1 MGTVAKIKKKNKT
14 FDLFLMIILSLLL
27 FYPPFF
33 RGLFI
38 SFTKEVL
45 MTHILFFCLFIT
57 YVIYKQVVIKEKI
70 IFDSIVDYLA
80 LFLIIAYTLP
90 VIFGQWANLREAI
103 GEIIRYANVFMIYLM
118 IRDFTK
124 NVKYNN
130 IIQTTLV
137 ASGVLVAL
145 IGLFSAIGFG
155 ELRAAVLA
163 GNRIS
168 STFQYPNTLA
178 AYMGTLFF
186 IDFALMNNF
195 KEKWKKASYATAGFI
210 LFFTFIFTY
219 SRAAWL
225 LMPLFALAL
234 IVLLKGK
241 SRINAITYLVTVTIP
256 TLVVMQPFTK
266 FMGGE
271 AKAKG
276 TLVFLGSLALFALL
290 YLLMDYLKDKI
301 QAIRPKAVYA
311 FLVVVILLGAGAG
324 YVAINTTQPLVFDN
338 LNVSE
343 NRNNTVSRS
352 VSNINGNENYVLYID
367 LEAEGTEDESNWPWR
382 VQIYGLNNEDERTLL
397 HQEIGT
403 ATELTQL
410 EIPFDTFE
418 DTDSLTFNFT
428 NLYAKTK
435 VIFNNAEL
443 YNQQGELIHQFKL
456 SYKYIPEALVSRI
469 NAISLSDRSST
480 ARLIFYQDA
489 LKIFKDYPI
498 VGAGGGAWANLY
510 EQYQSE
516 PYNSTTTHSYFLST
530 LVDVG
535 LIGTGLLLTF
545 IIVLILQ
552 LIKSVKEK
560 NELSIVLLI
569 SIFFLLS
576 HSALDF
582 NFSFFSIMILF
593 WVLIACLDIK
603 MLPQRLKFKMHNSVG
618 YILVLPFLILSI
630 SLYSG
635 HSAASKAVQAV
646 QTNDGQAAY
655 EAFEKAVK
663 RDPFTHNYRL
673 DLAQLLQLIG
683 TQQGDRELI
692 DLSEK
697 HQLKALRYAPNNIE
711 VYQKIIVSYIEQG
724 KFDKAIELANKVP
737 ALAPYRTRGYELK
750 FNSLV
755 AKATHLLQQGDVEQ
769 AIELYQQ
776 AESIVDDLMFFNQ
789 KTDKPIVF
797 SDEMLL
803 AINRVKYIARNIN
816 DVSKVNQVNNLAY
829 ISYFDIDA
837 DQDNIPDGWRLS
849 LPEGSK
855 LKLSLYDK
863 KGVEILN
870 ELEGG
875 GLFYSNNFALQPN
888 TRYRLEIRLED
899 GSAIENARLTIYS
912 REGTTVQL
920 APMLINQNE
929 IEIEFTTTDDI
940 IEGYQY
946 LRIEHIAK
954 SSEPFTIE
962 SIAIFEED

>member
-14 FDLFLMIILSLLL
+14 FELFLMIILSMFL

-38 SFTKEVL
+38 SFSKEVL
-45 MTHILFFCLFIT
+45 MTHILSFCLFMT
-57 YVIYKQVVIKEKI
+57 YLIFKQISKEKI
-70 IFDSIVDYLA
+70 IFDSIVDYIV
-80 LFLIIAYTLP
+80 LFLIVAYTLP
-90 VIFGQWANLREAI
+90 VVFAQWVNLRESI
-103 GEIIRYANVFMIYLM
+103 GEIIRYANIFMLYL
-118 IRDFTK
+118 ILKDFI
-124 NVKYNN
+124 VKEKYKN
-130 IIQTTLV
+130 IILTTLV
-137 ASGVLVAL
+137 VSGVFIAL
-145 IGLFSAIGFG
+145 TGLFSAMGFG
-155 ELRAAVLA
+155 GLTDAVLS

-178 AYMGTLFF
+178 AYVGTLFF
-186 IDFALMNNF
+186 INFALMNES
-195 KEKWKKASYATAGFI
+195 KEKWKKAGYATAGFI

-241 SRINAITYLVTVTIP
+241 SRINAIAYLVTVTIP

-276 TLVFLGSLALFALL
+276 TLVFLGSLALFAFL

-301 QAIRPKAVYA
+301 QAIRPKAIYA
-311 FLVVVILLGAGAG
+311 FLVIVILLGAGGG
-324 YVAINTTQPLVFDN
+324 YIAISTTQPLVFDN

-352 VSNINGNENYVLYID
+352 VSNINGNDSYILHIE
-367 LEAEGTEDESNWPWR
+367 LEAEGIEDETNWPWR
-382 VQIYGLNNEDERTLL
+382 VQIYGLNKEDERTLL

-403 ATELTQL
+403 TTELTQL

-418 DTDSLTFNFT
+418 DIDSLTFNFT

-443 YNQQGELIHQFKL
+443 YDQQGELIHQFKL

-489 LKIFKDYPI
+489 LRIFKDYPI

-516 PYNSTTTHSYFLST
+516 PYISTTTHSYFLST

-535 LIGTGLLLTF
+535 LIGTGILLTL
-545 IIVLILQ
+545 ITVLFLQ
-552 LIKSVKEK
+552 LIKSFKEK
-560 NELSIVLLI
+560 EELSIVLLI
-569 SIFFLLS
+569 SIFFLLA
-576 HSALDF
+576 HSTLDF
-582 NFSFFSIMILF
+582 NFSYFSIMILF
-593 WVLIACLDIK
+593 WTIIACLDIK
-603 MLPQRLKFKMHNSVG
+603 MLPQKFKFKMYNSVG
-618 YILVLPFLILSI
+618 YVLVLPFLIVSI

-635 HSAASKAVQAV
+635 HSSALKAVQAV
-646 QTNDGQAAY
+646 QANDGQAAY

-663 RDPFTHNYRL
+663 RDPFTYNYRL

-683 TQQGDRELI
+683 TQQGDHELV

-697 HQLKALRYAPNNIE
+697 HQLKALQYAPNNIE
-711 VYQKIIVSYIEQG
+711 VYQKIMVSYIEQDE
-724 KFDKAIELANKVP
+724 FDKAIELANKAP

-755 AKATHLLQQGDVEQ
+755 AKATNLLQRGNVEL
-769 AIELYQQ
+769 ALELYQR
-776 AESIVDDLMFFNQ
+776 AESIVDDLIFFNQ
-789 KTDKPIVF
+789 KTDKPIIF

-816 DVSKVNQVNNLAY
+816 DVSKVNRVNNLAY
-829 ISYFDIDA
+829 ISYFDMDA

-849 LPEGSK
+849 LPEGSN

-870 ELEGG
+870 ELEGR
-875 GLFYSNNFALQPN
+875 GLFYSNNFTLQPN

-899 GSAIENARLTIYS
+899 GSAVENARLALHS

-920 APMLINQNE
+920 PPTLINQNE
-929 IEIEFTTTDDI
+929 IEVEFTTTDDI

-946 LRIEHIAK
+946 LRIEHMAK
-954 SSEPFTIE
+954 SSEPFTIK
-962 SIAIFEED
+962 SIAIFELD

>member
-1 MGTVAKIKKKNKT
+1 MVTKAISNKKNET
-14 FDLFLMIILSLLL
+14 FEIFFMILLSILL

-33 RGLFI
+33 RGLFV
-38 SFTKEVL
+38 SFTREVL
-45 MTHILFFCLFIT
+45 ITHIVSFSFFIVYL
-57 YVIYKQVVIKEKI
+57 VYKRVRKGSI
-70 IFDSIVDYLA
+70 IFDSILDYMIIS
-80 LFLIIAYTLP
+80 LIMAYILP
-90 VIFGQWANLREAI
+90 LIFGQWVNLREAI
-103 GEIIRYANVFMIYLM
+103 GEIIRYTNVLIIYLM
-118 IRDFTK
+118 
-124 NVKYNN
+124 VKDYVANDKYKK
-130 IIQTTLV
+130 IILTTLI
-137 ASGVLVAL
+137 ASGVLVSL

-155 ELRAAVLA
+155 DLSNAVLG

-178 AYMGTLFF
+178 AYVGTLFF
-186 IDFALMNNF
+186 INFAIMNKAN
-195 KEKWKKASYATAGFI
+195 EKWKKATYATAGFI
-210 LFFTFIFTY
+210 LFFTFVFTY

-225 LMPLFALAL
+225 LMPLFSLAL

-241 SRINAITYLVTVTIP
+241 SRINAIAYLVTVTIP

-276 TLVFLGSLALFALL
+276 TLVFLGSLALFAFL

-301 QAIRPKAVYA
+301 QAIRPKAIYA
-311 FLVVVILLGAGAG
+311 FLVVVILLGAGVG
-324 YVAINTTQPLVFDN
+324 YIAISTTQPLVFDN
-338 LNVSE
+338 LNISE

-352 VSNINGNENYVLYID
+352 VSNVNGNDSYILNIE
-367 LEAEGTEDESNWPWR
+367 LEAEATEDETNWPWR

-443 YNQQGELIHQFKL
+443 YDQQGELIHQFKL

-469 NAISLSDRSST
+469 NAISLSERSST

-489 LKIFKDYPI
+489 LRVFKDYPI

-516 PYNSTTTHSYFLST
+516 PYTSTTTHSYFLST
-530 LVDVG
+530 LVEVG
-535 LIGTGLLLTF
+535 LIGIGILLTL
-545 IIVLILQ
+545 IIVLFLQ
-552 LIKSVKEK
+552 LIKSFKK
-560 NELSIVLLI
+560 KDELSIVLLI
-569 SIFFLLS
+569 SIFFLLA

-582 NFSFFSIMILF
+582 NFSYFSIMILF
-593 WVLIACLDIK
+593 WTIIACIDIK
-603 MLPQRLKFKMHNSVG
+603 MLPQKFKFKMYNSVG
-618 YILVLPFLILSI
+618 YVLVLPFLIVSI

-635 HSAASKAVQAV
+635 HSSALKAVQAV
-646 QTNDGQAAY
+646 QANDGQVAY
-655 EAFEKAVK
+655 EAFKKAVK

-673 DLAQLLQLIG
+673 DLARLLQLIG
-683 TQQGDRELI
+683 TQRGDKELV

-697 HQLKALRYAPNNIE
+697 HQLKALKYAPKSIE
-711 VYQKIIVSYIEQG
+711 VRQKLIGSYIEQDE
-724 KFDKAIELANKVP
+724 FDKAIELANTVP
-737 ALAPYRTRGYELK
+737 ALAPYHTRGYELK
-750 FNSLV
+750 FNALV
-755 AKATHLLQQGDVEQ
+755 AKGTYFLQQGDMEQ
-769 AIELYQQ
+769 ALELYQQ
-776 AESIVDDLMFFNQ
+776 AETIVDDLMYFNQ

-803 AINRVKYIARNIN
+803 AMSKIKYIARNIN
-816 DVSKVNQVNNLAY
+816 DISKVNQVNNLAY
-829 ISYFDIDA
+829 ISYFNMDA
-837 DQDNIPDGWRLS
+837 DQDNMPDGWRLS
-849 LPEGSK
+849 LPAGSK
-855 LKLSLYDK
+855 LKLNLHDK
-863 KGVEILN
+863 RGVEIFN
-870 ELEGG
+870 EPEGR
-875 GLFYSNNFALQPN
+875 GLFYSNNFDLQPN

-899 GSAIENARLTIYS
+899 GSAIENARLAIYS

-920 APMLINQNE
+920 APTLINQNG
-929 IEIEFTTTDDI
+929 IELEFITTDDI

-962 SIAIFEED
+962 SISIFEVD

>member
-14 FDLFLMIILSLLL
+14 FELSLMIILSMFL

-45 MTHILFFCLFIT
+45 MTHILSFCLFMT
-57 YVIYKQVVIKEKI
+57 YLIYKQISKEKI
-70 IFDSIVDYLA
+70 IFDSIVNYIA
-80 LFLIIAYTLP
+80 FFLIVAYTLP
-90 VIFGQWANLREAI
+90 VVFAQWANLREAV
-103 GEIIRYANVFMIYLM
+103 GEIIRYANVFMLYL
-118 IRDFTK
+118 IVKDLIVNEKYK
-124 NVKYNN
+124 NIVL
-130 IIQTTLV
+130 ITLV
-137 ASGVLVAL
+137 VGGVFVAL
-145 IGLFSAIGFG
+145 TGLFSAMGFG
-155 ELRAAVLA
+155 ELTDAVLD

-178 AYMGTLFF
+178 AYVGTLVF
-186 IDFALMNNF
+186 INF
-195 KEKWKKASYATAGFI
+195 ELLNKSKEKWKKACYATAGFI
-210 LFFTFIFTY
+210 LFFTFVFTY

-241 SRINAITYLVTVTIP
+241 SRINAIAYLVTVTIP
-256 TLVVMQPFTK
+256 ALVVMQPFTK
-266 FMGGE
+266 LMGGE
-271 AKAKG
+271 AKTKG

-301 QAIRPKAVYA
+301 HAIRPKAVYA

-324 YVAINTTQPLVFDN
+324 YVAINTTQPLVLDN

-343 NRNNTVSRS
+343 NRNNTVSRN
-352 VSNINGNENYVLYID
+352 VSSINGNDSYILHIE
-367 LEAEGTEDESNWPWR
+367 LEAEATEDENNWPWR
-382 VQIYGLNNEDERTLL
+382 VQIYGLNKENESTLL
-397 HQEIGT
+397 HQEIGV
-403 ATELTQL
+403 ATEIIQL
-410 EIPFDTFE
+410 EIPFNTFE
-418 DTDSLTFNFT
+418 DTDGLSFYFT
-428 NLYAKTK
+428 NQYAKTK
-435 VIFNNAEL
+435 VIFNSAEL

-469 NAISLSDRSST
+469 NAINLSDRSST

-489 LKIFKDYPI
+489 LRIFKDYPI

-535 LIGTGLLLTF
+535 LIGTGLLLTL

-569 SIFFLLS
+569 AIFFLLA

-618 YILVLPFLILSI
+618 YVLVLPFLIVSI

-635 HSAASKAVQAV
+635 HSSALKAVQAV
-646 QTNDGQAAY
+646 QANDGQQAY

-663 RDPFTHNYRL
+663 RDPFTYNYRL

-683 TQQGDRELI
+683 TQQGDQELA

-697 HQLKALRYAPNNIE
+697 HQLKALKYAPNNIE

-724 KFDKAIELANKVP
+724 EFDKAIELANKVP

-755 AKATHLLQQGDVEQ
+755 AKGTHFLQQGNVEQ
-769 AIELYQQ
+769 ALELYQQ
-776 AESIVDDLMFFNQ
+776 SESIVDDLMFFNQ
-789 KTDKPIVF
+789 KTDKPIIF

-816 DVSKVNQVNNLAY
+816 NVSKVNQVNNLAY
-829 ISYFDIDA
+829 ISYFDMDA
-837 DQDNIPDGWRLS
+837 DQNNIPDGWRLF
-849 LPEGSK
+849 LPEESK
-855 LKLSLYDK
+855 IKSD
-863 KGVEILN
+863 IIP
-870 ELEGG
+870 EGG
-875 GLFYSNNFALQPN
+875 VSIFNEPEGNGLFHTNNFSLRPN
-888 TRYRLEIRLED
+888 TTYKIKMLFKD
-899 GSAIENARLTIYS
+899 GSAIENARLAIYS

-920 APMLINQNE
+920 APTATNQNE

-946 LRIEHIAK
+946 IRIEHMAK
-954 SSEPFTIE
+954 SSESFAIK
-962 SIAIFEED
+962 SIAIFEID

>member
-1 MGTVAKIKKKNKT
+1 MSQIAIKKEQYKIFKY
-14 FDLFLMIILSLLL
+14 FIAIVISILL

-33 RGLFI
+33 RGLYFYKETLITNILSFI
-38 SFTKEVL
+38 L
-45 MTHILFFCLFIT
+45 LFMYLIF
-57 YVIYKQVVIKEKI
+57 KQINKEKI
-70 IFDSIVDYLA
+70 TVDSIVDY
-80 LFLIIAYTLP
+80 IIFFFIVAYSLP
-90 VIFGQWANLREAI
+90 IFFKQWAGLKDAI
-103 GEIIRYANVFMIYLM
+103 VELIKYANLCMFYFIL
-118 IRDFTK
+118 K
-124 NVKYNN
+124 NYISDKKYKN
-130 IIQTTLV
+130 LV
-137 ASGVLVAL
+137 LTVLILNGVIVAL

-155 ELRAAVLA
+155 QVRDAVID
-163 GNRIS
+163 GSRIS

-178 AYMGTLFF
+178 AYVGTLFF
-186 IDFALMNNF
+186 INFALMNES

-234 IVLLKGK
+234 LVLLKGK
-241 SRINAITYLVTVTIP
+241 SRINAIAYLVTVTIP
-256 TLVVMQPFTK
+256 TLAVMQPFTK

-276 TLVFLGSLALFALL
+276 TLVFLGSLALFAFL

-301 QAIRPKAVYA
+301 QAIRPKAIYA

-352 VSNINGNENYVLYID
+352 VSNVNGNDSYILNIE
-367 LEAEGTEDESNWPWR
+367 LEAEATEDETNWPWR
-382 VQIYGLNNEDERTLL
+382 VQVYGLNNEDERTLL

-403 ATELTQL
+403 ANELTQL

-443 YNQQGELIHQFKL
+443 YDQQGELIHQFKL

-469 NAISLSDRSST
+469 NAISLSERSST

-489 LKIFKDYPI
+489 LRIFKDHPI

-516 PYNSTTTHSYFLST
+516 PYTSTTTHSYFLST

-535 LIGTGLLLTF
+535 LIGTGILLTL
-545 IIVLILQ
+545 IIVLFLQ
-552 LIKSVKEK
+552 LIKSFKEK
-560 NELSIVLLI
+560 DELSIVLLI
-569 SIFFLLS
+569 SIFFLLA

-603 MLPQRLKFKMHNSVG
+603 MLPQRFKFKIPNSVG
-618 YILVLPFLILSI
+618 YILALPFLIVSI
-630 SLYSG
+630 SLYWG
-635 HSAASKAVQAV
+635 HSSALKAVQAV
-646 QTNDGQAAY
+646 QANDGQAAY
-655 EAFEKAVK
+655 ESFEKAVK

-683 TQQGDRELI
+683 TQQGDQELI

-697 HQLKALRYAPNNIE
+697 HQLKALKYTPNSIE
-711 VYQKIIVSYIEQG
+711 VHQKLIEFYIDQG
-724 KFDKAIELANKVP
+724 DFDKAIELANTAP

-750 FNSLV
+750 FNALV
-755 AKATHLLQQGDVEQ
+755 AKGTYFLQQGDMEQ
-769 AIELYQQ
+769 ALELYQQ
-776 AESIVDDLMFFNQ
+776 AETIVDDLMYFNQ

-803 AINRVKYIARNIN
+803 AMSKIKYIARNIN
-816 DVSKVNQVNNLAY
+816 DISKVNQVNNLAY
-829 ISYFDIDA
+829 ISYFNMDA
-837 DQDNIPDGWRLS
+837 DQDNMPDGWRLS
-849 LPEGSK
+849 LPAGSK
-855 LKLSLYDK
+855 LKLNLHDK
-863 KGVEILN
+863 RGVEIFN
-870 ELEGG
+870 EPEGR
-875 GLFYSNNFALQPN
+875 GLFYSNNFDLQPN

-899 GSAIENARLTIYS
+899 GSAIENARLAIYS

-920 APMLINQNE
+920 APTLINQNG
-929 IEIEFTTTDDI
+929 IELEFITTDDI

-962 SIAIFEED
+962 SISIFEVD